1 MPYPVPP
8 THLQVVAR
16 KGRVLAGVALFAGL
30 SWLNGWAQAG
40 PDLEKLRAKAEQ
52 ADVEAQN
59 SLGSAYN
66 EGKSGLK
73 QDYAEALK
81 WFRRAAEKNFAP
93 AQYNLGLAYELG
105 HGVPADERQAFK
117 YYLAAAEQGF
127 GAAQYNVGN
136 MYAVGRGIGQD
147 LFESN
152 LWLKQAA
159 EKGVVEAQ
167 FNLGL
172 AYEAGRGVKK
182 DEAQAARWYKQAAD
196 RGFPRAQYNLGLLLE
211 DGRGV
216 AKNEAAAAGYYRA
229 AADQG
234 FGPAQ
239 NNYGVMIAE
248 GRGGLARDPVQ
259 GWVWLSLAADNGT
272 NPAARDFAAKQ
283 LSADQRARAEQ
294 LLADRRAGKSPPT
307 ATAAMATGPGPRAAD
322 LAAALDQARDA
333 NSQYAE
339 ANQRLELE
347 KARLEQQVAGAGNS
361 ASTGLVDQL
370 RAQNQRLA
378 AQVESLS
385 GEKEISQREVAVLT
399 AQVKDLQ
406 QDNARNRPAAGV
418 TAPTD
423 VARYESQVADLTKK
437 LQQATTSLAQLQA
450 ANLQLTEGTARL
462 EREKDTL
469 AKSAPAGPG
478 EPSGVVANLQ
488 KDNARLNDEVK
499 RATRELLS
507 LNTQLRTL
515 RNQAAKPAVP
525 AAGDAAGSEQVAQL
539 TAKLEQ
545 AAQDV
550 ARAQAEN
557 KTLVA
562 RLAELEKQ
570 PKPAADNRAGDAQK
584 LAAQLQQ
591 QVTGL
596 QAEKAELEKWSR
608 SLEQTL
614 NDKTA
619 QAEGAGAAVTG
630 LRQQAAQLQKQFEE
644 AAAENK
650 TLVARLAQA
659 EQAGAARAA
668 QKPDTTELDG
678 LRGQV
683 AAAQQQLEKLT
694 RDNRALADKA
704 AEEHRSSVE
713 AHARVATLERDLRSA
728 QKPAANAGEIDDL
741 KHQLVASNQR
751 LERNAASFAELTATN
766 SRLESELSAVK
777 KDAAQAAALQ
787 LQNEQLSAAA
797 KGARTELEQAQARV
811 ADLEKQV
818 ASAASGKVRTG
829 DDSRKL
835 RADLAD
841 ANAAVEKLN
850 ATVAELTGANERLEH
865 DLATARQGAPDL
877 GSMRSELARLRDE
890 NSRLAGSAEQ
900 IVALQAK
907 VAGLTRDSEQ
917 QAAATT
923 SARNDLTAAQ
933 ARVAELEK
941 QVAAAPIPS
950 VRTRGGDE
958 EARKLRTDL
967 AEANSTVEKLNATV
981 AELTGANDRLEKDL
995 ENARKSTEAAL
1006 AAQSQAVSAARP
1018 DAYQME
1024 IATLQARVK
1033 ELEGQMEDERN
1044 NSAKEISTLAA
1055 QLTRTRDTNR
1065 SLTEANRALM
1075 SAKQAEAPTV
1085 DKTEFDQ
1092 LQVRVRDLT
1101 TSVGNLGRQNDRLK
1115 TENEGL
1121 IAERADLQQRL
1132 EDARKTATTAPGLA
1146 NEKAALQERLEAV
1159 GAQLVKAQQD
1169 VDTLQK
1175 DNADAVSRALASK
1188 EAADKAQAQLAA
1200 LQGRTTDAEKAA
1212 DTQNSAVAELTGANA
1227 KLEEERTDLR
1237 RQLAAARA
1245 ENSRLSQTTGSLE
1258 QLKADADRSAQQNI
1272 AALSAQLAQVQ
1283 RDLQSARETN
1293 SRIMEGNTAQ
1303 ERDRV
1308 AVINQLRN
1316 ENNALVARLTQAQG
1330 TLDQIASA
1338 ARLGTPA
1345 ANIASGG
1352 SVSSRAPSSAPAG
1365 ATDVRIHTVAE
1376 GDSLSRISMRY
1387 YGTANRWQDIYNANR
1402 EVLQNSSTL
1411 RVGMQLRIP

>member
-1 MPYPVPP
+1 
-8 THLQVVAR
+8 
-16 KGRVLAGVALFAGL
+16 VLAGAALFAGL
-30 SWLNGWAQAG
+30 TWLSGWAQGG
-40 PDLEKLRAKAEQ
+40 PEVEKLRARAEQ

-59 SLGSAYN
+59 ALGSAYN

-93 AQYNLGLAYELG
+93 AQYNLAIAYELG

-159 EKGVVEAQ
+159 EKGIVEAQ

-182 DEAQAARWYKQAAD
+182 DDAQAARWYKQAAD

-234 FGPAQ
+234 FAAAQ
-239 NNYGVMIAE
+239 NNYGVMISE

-259 GWVWLSLAADNGT
+259 AWVWLSLAVDNGA

-283 LSADQRARAEQ
+283 LNAEQHAQADQ
-294 LLADRRAGKSPPT
+294 LLADRRAGKAP
-307 ATAAMATGPGPRAAD
+307 ATSVAAVPAAGPGPRAAE
-322 LAAALDQARDA
+322 LTAALEQARDA

-347 KARLEQQVAGAGNS
+347 KARLEQQVAQGGGS
-361 ASTGLVDQL
+361 SSGLVDQL

-378 AQVESLS
+378 AQVETLS
-385 GEKEISQREVAVLT
+385 AEKESSQRELAVLN

-406 QDNARNRPAAGV
+406 QDSARPRPALV
-418 TAPTD
+418 APAPAD
-423 VARYESQVADLTKK
+423 VSRAESQVADLTKK
-437 LQQATTSLAQLQA
+437 LQQATASLTQLQA
-450 ANLQLTEGTARL
+450 TNQQLTEGNARL
-462 EREKDTL
+462 QQEKDAL
-469 AKSAPAGPG
+469 AKAAPTGGG
-478 EPSGVVANLQ
+478 EPSSIVANLQ

-499 RATRELLS
+499 RSTRELLS
-507 LNTQLRTL
+507 LNSQMRSL
-515 RNQAAKPAVP
+515 RNQAAKATAPAGADP
-525 AAGDAAGSEQVAQL
+525 AAGDQVAQL
-539 TAKLEQ
+539 NAKLEQ
-545 AAQDV
+545 ATQDAV
-550 ARAQAEN
+550 RAQAEN
-557 KTLVA
+557 T
-562 RLAELEKQ
+562 RLATRVTELEKQ
-570 PKPAADNRAGDAQK
+570 PKPATDNHAAAALGDAQK
-584 LAAQLQQ
+584 LTTQLQQ
-591 QVTGL
+591 QVTAL
-596 QAEKAELEKWSR
+596 QAEKSELEKWSR

-614 NDKTA
+614 NEKSA
-619 QAEGAGAAVTG
+619 QADGAGATTAD
-630 LRQQAAQLQKQFEE
+630 LRQKVVALQKQFDE

-650 TLVARLAQA
+650 RLAAHVAQA
-659 EQAGAARAA
+659 EQAPAAGAAR
-668 QKPDTTELDG
+668 KPDTRELDG

-683 AAAQQQLEKLT
+683 AAAQQQVEKLT
-694 RDNRALADKA
+694 RDNRTLADKA
-704 AEEHRSSVE
+704 AEEHRSYVQ
-713 AHARVATLERDLRSA
+713 AQARMANLERDLRTA
-728 QKPAANAGEIDDL
+728 QKPAANPAELDDL
-741 KHQLVASNQR
+741 KGQLVASNQR
-751 LERNAASFAELTATN
+751 LEQNAAAMADLTATN
-766 SRLESELSAVK
+766 GRLESELAVAR
-777 KDAAQAAALQ
+777 KDAAQASAFQ
-787 LQNEQLSAAA
+787 LRNEQLATAA
-797 KGARTELEQAQARV
+797 KEARTELEQAQARV
-811 ADLEKQV
+811 TGLEKQV
-818 ASAASGKVRTG
+818 ASAASGRTREG
-829 DDSRKL
+829 DDTRKL
-835 RADLAD
+835 RADLAE
-841 ANAAVEKLN
+841 ANSTVEKLN
-850 ATVAELTGANERLEH
+850 ATVAELTGANERLEK
-865 DLATARQGAPDL
+865 DLGTARQGSPDVDAL
-877 GSMRSELARLRDE
+877 RTELARLRDE
-890 NSRLAGSAEQ
+890 NSRMSASADEMAGLRAKIAELTRQGEELAGNS
-900 IVALQAK
+900 
-907 VAGLTRDSEQ
+907 
-917 QAAATT
+917 T
-923 SARNDLTAAQ
+923 SARQDLVTAQ

-941 QVAAAPIPS
+941 QLAATAIPS

-958 EARKLRTDL
+958 ESRKLRTDL
-967 AEANSTVEKLNATV
+967 AEANSAVEKLNATV

-995 ENARKSTEAAL
+995 ENARKSTDAAL

-1024 IATLQARVK
+1024 IRTLQSRVK
-1033 ELEGQMEDERN
+1033 ELEGQMEDDRN
-1044 NSAKEISTLAA
+1044 NSAKEVSTLAA
-1055 QLTRTRDTNR
+1055 QLARTRDTNR

-1075 SAKQAEAPTV
+1075 TAKQAEAPTV

-1092 LQVRVRDLT
+1092 LQVRVRDLG
-1101 TSVGNLGRQNDRLK
+1101 TSVANLSRQNDRLK

-1121 IAERADLQQRL
+1121 TSERAALQQQL
-1132 EDARKTATTAPGLA
+1132 EDAQKTATTAPALA
-1146 NEKAALQERLEAV
+1146 GEKAALQERLEAV
-1159 GAQLVKAQQD
+1159 GAQLIKAQQD
-1169 VDTLQK
+1169 IDTLQK
-1175 DNADAVSRALASK
+1175 ENADAVSRALASK
-1188 EAADKAQAQLAA
+1188 TAADKAQADLVA
-1200 LQGRTTDAEKAA
+1200 LQGRTSDAEKAT

-1245 ENSRLSQTTGSLE
+1245 DNNRLTQASGSLE

-1303 ERDRV
+1303 ERDRI

-1316 ENNALVARLTQAQG
+1316 ENTALAARLVQAQG

-1345 ANIASGG
+1345 ASIASGG
-1352 SVSSRAPSSAPAG
+1352 TVPMRVPVSTPVGSA
-1365 ATDVRIHTVAE
+1365 DVRIHTVTD

-1387 YGTANRWQDIYNANR
+1387 YGTANRWQDVYNANR